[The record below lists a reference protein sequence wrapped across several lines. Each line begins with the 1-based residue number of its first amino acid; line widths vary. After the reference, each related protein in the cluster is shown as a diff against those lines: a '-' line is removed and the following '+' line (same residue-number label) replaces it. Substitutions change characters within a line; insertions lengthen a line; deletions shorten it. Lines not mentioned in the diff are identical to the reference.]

1 MLSTIIGIISG
12 LMLGIYIGYLIAGI
26 YIAKALK
33 EALWVVYTIT
43 LEINYARNK
52 YTRTKTSWHN

>member
-12 LMLGIYIGYLIAGI
+12 FMVGIYTGYLLAGI

-33 EALWVVYTIT
+33 
-43 LEINYARNK
+43 
-52 YTRTKTSWHN
+52 